1 MKKHALF
8 GLVLAAAS
16 MLITAPGYAKDGTE
30 DNGTNATKS
39 PSSASCKGLPSHADL
54 AKALK
59 SSVAPKVKNG
69 GFELQMWA
77 SIVDR
82 DGFVCAVAFSG
93 ADRDDQW
100 PGSRVISAQKA
111 HTANAFSLDGLALS
125 TANLYTA
132 VQPGG
137 SLFGLQESNPVDPEA
152 AYRGDPK
159 NYGTPQDGM
168 VGKRIGGVNVFGGG
182 LGLYTGKGKVI
193 GGLGVSGDSSCAD
206 HNVAWRVRKEL
217 GLGQSEPGP
226 KGVSSAG
233 TDAIIYDI
241 IFAEGRFTSPS
252 GWGHPE
258 CAPSSTAVALDIGAG
273 VLGTSQAAGLN
284 APAQ

>member
-1 MKKHALF
+1 
-8 GLVLAAAS
+8 
-16 MLITAPGYAKDGTE
+16 
-30 DNGTNATKS
+30 
-39 PSSASCKGLPSHADL
+39 
-54 AKALK
+54 
-59 SSVAPKVKNG
+59 VAPAVKNG
-69 GFELQMWA
+69 GFDLQMWA

-137 SLFGLQESNPVDPEA
+137 SLFGLQESNPVDPQA

-168 VGKRIGGVNVFGGG
+168 VGRKVGGVNVFGGG
-182 LGLYTGKGKVI
+182 VALYTGKGKLV

-206 HNVAWRVRKEL
+206 HNVAWRVRRAL
-217 GLGQSEPGP
+217 GLAQNEPGP

-233 TDAIIYDI
+233 TDAIVYDI
-241 IFAEGRFTSPS
+241 TFAQGRYTSPS

-258 CAPSSTAVALDIGAG
+258 CAPTSTTVALDIGAG
-273 VLGTSQAAGLN
+273 VIGTSQAAGLTE
-284 APAQ
+284 PAQ